1 MRTKSTVISL
11 KLTPTEL
18 IAVRQL
24 VCLGYYKSQ
33 SDAIRE
39 ALGLL
44 FAQHKVKDDTVKI
57 MQSERRIHKAR
68 QGKVR
73 RMSMDVAI

>member
-18 IAVRQL
+18 EALRQL

-33 SDAIRE
+33 SAAIRE
-39 ALGLL
+39 GLGLL
-44 FAQHKVKDDTVKI
+44 FANHKVKEETVKA
-57 MQSERRIHKAR
+57 MQSERRIHAAR

-73 RMSMDVAI
+73 RMSMTIEL